1 MIVVWLRVAYD
12 GDVIVVSKR
21 AHEYNLTLRQPAR
34 CNVWRIWW
42 WYDLT
47 LESCDMVV
55 VSNLVWPTWWWYG
68 FSLKHQVTNRV
79 GEGWAYYLFHCVRF
93 PCNTFTSKINEQ
105 GEALCKCFWVLLFGG
120 DLKYRW
126 GKRQKRPGI
135 DYLYIL
141 VHAHMYIIIHLLWW
155 CDAFHDVT
163 CTGGDMIV
171 VSKGH
176 NNTSSRC
183 GSCRCGWCMCMC
195 VCVCE

>member
-1 MIVVWLRVAYD
+1 MIVVWLCVACD

-21 AHEYNLTLRQPAR
+21 AHEYNLALRQPAR

-93 PCNTFTSKINEQ
+93 PCNTLTSKINEQ
-105 GEALCKCFWVLLFGG
+105 GEALCRCFGFLLFGG
-120 DLKYRW
+120 
-126 GKRQKRPGI
+126 
-135 DYLYIL
+135 
-141 VHAHMYIIIHLLWW
+141 
-155 CDAFHDVT
+155 AFHDVT
-163 CTGGDMIV
+163 YTGGDMIV

-183 GSCRCGWCMCMC
+183 GSCRCGWCMCIC
-195 VCVCE
+195 VCVCVSSGYWTVY